1 MKDLDLK
8 LKEFSQA
15 IQKTK
20 EYQAYKKAAEI
31 YEKDQDAQQLLKNF
45 QTAQQNVNI
54 YQQGNFSGLEEQKK
68 EYEKLFKEVRKNKV
82 INDWIK
88 TQKDTQEL
96 VGLLAEELSQNIN
109 FKFTPPEKR
118 GCCG

>member
-1 MKDLDLK
+1 MNDLDLK

-15 IQKTK
+15 IRETK
-20 EYQAYKKAAEI
+20 KYQTYKKAAEI
-31 YEKDQDAQQLLKNF
+31 YEKDQEAQQLLKDF

-54 YQQGNFSGLEEQKK
+54 YQQGHFSGLEEQKK
-68 EYEKLFKEVRKNKV
+68 EYENLLKEVRKNKV

-88 TQKDTQEL
+88 TQKDMQKL
-96 VGLLAEELSQNIN
+96 IGLLAAELSQDIN

-118 GCCG
+118 SCCG